1 MRTAEDQRLDH
12 MTDQHLEVGVKEE
25 EKKKETGKERAVRER
40 TTRLYLAKRKTYI
53 KEERLTNYYFKSC

>member
-1 MRTAEDQRLDH
+1 

>member
-25 EKKKETGKERAVRER
+25 EKTKETGKERAVRER
-40 TTRLYLAKRKTYI
+40 TRRLYLAKRKTYI
-53 KEERLTNYYFKSC
+53 KEERLTNYYFKSY